1 MEAVYRSKQSR
12 NTKIIPR
19 ANKQCHSSRPHGGT
33 GTTPL
38 HCCVGGPLRRS
49 RPRSS
54 CHETRPQHTQPT
66 NRDYVVQNLETSLIS
81 SAPMSRHVEIAH
93 RNHSGTLDS
102 TAETAPAPLPAG
114 EVPEADG
121 RSGKEAMARDIL
133 CLDFFGS
140 SQLATPDLNENFD
153 FRFFS
158 NFFMTCWYQCKTT
171 DLNLLKYLDQHFQE
185 GMCYFTWQS
194 WWTLETQY
202 HLIDLSKIMSAKN
215 ISKKMYRTKNT
226 YTEMLKLCKF

>member
-19 ANKQCHSSRPHGGT
+19 ANKQCHSSRRMGGRGLRHCIVVWADLYAAPGRGLRATKHG
-33 GTTPL
+33 
-38 HCCVGGPLRRS
+38 
-49 RPRSS
+49 
-54 CHETRPQHTQPT
+54 PQHTQPT

-158 NFFMTCWYQCKTT
+158 NFFMTCWYQCKNDRFEFIEIFRST
-171 DLNLLKYLDQHFQE
+171 LPRRYVLLYL
-185 GMCYFTWQS
+185 
-194 WWTLETQY
+194 
-202 HLIDLSKIMSAKN
+202 
-215 ISKKMYRTKNT
+215 TKL
-226 YTEMLKLCKF
+226 MDP